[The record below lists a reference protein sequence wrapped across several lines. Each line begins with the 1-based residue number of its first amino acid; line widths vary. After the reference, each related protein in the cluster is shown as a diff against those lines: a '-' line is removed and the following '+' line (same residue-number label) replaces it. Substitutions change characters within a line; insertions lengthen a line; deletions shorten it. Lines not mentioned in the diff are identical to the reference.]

1 MVIRKSKLFWLMT
14 AIGAVLMVIIALLA
28 ILLLTKP
35 ASQTT
40 SPTPTPS
47 GQASNNGTGPGSSLN
62 KGTVS
67 SLSGGVVSF
76 QNLKGLTLRINQ
88 IDTCA
93 ASSIAAY
100 VSVSAQSGDVNT
112 SFSKKNVKV
121 YLDGQEMNDFEF
133 NAVNTTQ
140 APLANMLA
148 VDVSGSMSGTAIS
161 NARQAAAS
169 YIDRLKPNDQ
179 VGLIQFNQT
188 ASVRAGLSTN
198 KTAARS
204 AATGLVAGGNTAIYD
219 ALNLAIT
226 NLPACGR
233 KAITVLTDG
242 EDTASKSTLASV
254 KDAAAKANLPIF
266 AVGIKGTGFN
276 PATINALASGTGGQ
290 YLEANTP
297 GEISS
302 LYQKIDSQLTGQ
314 FEANLKVPAAKNGAV
329 HTLKIVST
337 IEGSDT
343 SSERAFVF

>member
-1 MVIRKSKLFWLMT
+1 MAIRQSKLVWLMA
-14 AIGAVLMVIIALLA
+14 AIGAVLLVVIVLLA
-28 ILLLTKP
+28 MLLLSKP
-35 ASQTT
+35 AGQT
-40 SPTPTPS
+40 SSATPTPS
-47 GQASNNGTGPGSSLN
+47 SQTSANGSSGSSLN

-67 SLSGGVVSF
+67 SLSGGVVSY

-121 YLDGQEMNDFEF
+121 YLDGQELNDFDF
-133 NAVNTTQ
+133 GAINPTQ

-188 ASVRAGLSTN
+188 ATLRAGLSAT
-198 KTAARS
+198 KTAARA

-233 KAITVLTDG
+233 KAVTVLTDG

-266 AVGIKGTGFN
+266 AVGIKGSGFN
-276 PATINALASGTGGQ
+276 PGIINALASGTGGQ

-297 GEISS
+297 AEISS

-314 FEANLKVPAAKNGAV
+314 FVANLKVPATKNGTV
-329 HTLKIVST
+329 HTLKIIST